1 MSKALDS
8 KSVLITGGGGGIG
21 RATALVMAR
30 EGARLVICDRN
41 VDAAEA
47 TAVLARRLGAEAVA
61 VQGDVQEP
69 RHVESMVTTTVSAF
83 GRLDC
88 AFNNAGITSYHAGCA
103 AQKTGDV
110 SLEAWNMLIGTN
122 LTGVWLCMKAQLA
135 QMTKQGHGVIVNM
148 GSIGGLVGLPAT
160 SAYCAAKHAVV
171 GLTKVAA
178 IEYAEQGIRVNAV
191 CPGYTATTMVDDT
204 MKRRGAELMGIV
216 PFHRLGQPEEIAE
229 LVAFLCS
236 SRASFITGAAYPV
249 NGGYTAQWSGF
260 LT

>member
-1 MSKALDS
+1 MSKALDT

-30 EGARLVICDRN
+30 EGARMVISDQN

-47 TAVLARRLGAEAVA
+47 TVVLVHKLGAEAIA
-61 VQGDVQEP
+61 IAGDVQEP
-69 RHVESMVTTTVSAF
+69 KHVENMVATAVSAF

-88 AFNNAGITSYHAGCA
+88 AFNNAGITSIHAGCA

-110 SLEAWNMLIGTN
+110 SLDAWNMLIGIN
-122 LTGVWLCMKAQLA
+122 LTGVWLCMRSQLA
-135 QMTKQGHGVIVNM
+135 QMAKQGDGAIVNM

-160 SAYCAAKHAVV
+160 SAYCASKHAVV

-204 MKRRGAELMGIV
+204 MKRRGAELMQIV
-216 PFHRLGQPEEIAE
+216 PFHRLGKPEEIAE

-236 SRASFITGAAYPV
+236 DRASFITGAAYPV
-249 NGGYTAQWSGF
+249 DGGYTAQ
-260 LT
+260 